1 MAEGS
6 KELDVWQKA
15 LEAKL
20 NELQSCQNSK
30 NVDSCFKCNLTLECI
45 LRKEYVKAVYE
56 SMSKG
61 SMGGFEF

>member
-1 MAEGS
+1 MADDS
-6 KELDVWQKA
+6 KDLDVWQKA

-20 NELQSCQNSK
+20 DELKECQASK
-30 NVDSCFKCNLTLECI
+30 NVDSCFKCSLTLECT